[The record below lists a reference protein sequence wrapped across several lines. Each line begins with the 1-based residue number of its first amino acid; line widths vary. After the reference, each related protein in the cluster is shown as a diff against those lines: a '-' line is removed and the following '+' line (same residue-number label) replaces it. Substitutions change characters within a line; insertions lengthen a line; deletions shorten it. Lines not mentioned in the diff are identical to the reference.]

1 MVDRDQNGNVKP
13 GLTIRLKQM
22 SEKVLGLAVFQ
33 GREKVR
39 ERDKILRDHI
49 ADRLEVAKE
58 QVNKFKQALLGKMQL
73 GLLSDADRVTSQLD
87 RLREKIRHETYGYTG
102 AFDETRILDPELNKL
117 YDYDLQ
123 LLDKVESFVT
133 AGKAL
138 PGEQAA
144 EQEAKA
150 AVDAL
155 RVELSALAELIDRRR
170 DALLNLSGK
179 EG

>member
-1 MVDRDQNGNVKP
+1 MVDRDQNGKVKP
-13 GLTIRLKQM
+13 DLITRLKQM
-22 SEKVLGLAVFQ
+22 SEKVPGLTAFQ

-39 ERDKILRDHI
+39 ERDKIVRDHI
-49 ADRLEVAKE
+49 ADKLDVAKE

-102 AFDETRILDPELNKL
+102 AFDENRILEPELNKL
-117 YDYDLQ
+117 TDYDLQ
-123 LLDKVESFVT
+123 LLEKVDSFVA

-138 PGEQAA
+138 PGEQAG

-155 RVELSALAELIDRRR
+155 RVELSTIAELIDRRR